1 MPSGGVENLAA
12 RRGSSHPR
20 GSTGLGHD
28 IRAGLMD
35 PRETQLRALR
45 RIVCHLLIRH
55 NGVDRLR
62 SRLDR
67 PDRQRPVG
75 DTGRHEPLQ
84 VDAIID
90 AELHRALED
99 PDPLRGIAQLT
110 ARLKRAAIMP
120 ERVGPVAL

>member
-55 NGVDRLR
+55 NGTLIAYGAGRTDPIR
-62 SRLDR
+62 SAPSATSAATSRFR
-67 PDRQRPVG
+67 STRSWTPNS
-75 DTGRHEPLQ
+75 
-84 VDAIID
+84 
-90 AELHRALED
+90 
-99 PDPLRGIAQLT
+99 T
-110 ARLKRAAIMP
+110 ARSKTPTRSAGSP
-120 ERVGPVAL
+120 S